1 MKNYVKQIHCVH
13 CYYGTVD
20 DKNQKG
26 STALHPYLFFK
37 CTYVLS
43 IRTPGYI
50 LNATTRQRQFHL
62 LCLNAF
68 INASQTHY

>member
-1 MKNYVKQIHCVH
+1 MKQIHCVH

-20 DKNQKG
+20 DKNQKV
-26 STALHPYLFFK
+26 STALHPYPFFK
-37 CTYVLS
+37 CTYVLL
-43 IRTPGYI
+43 ILIPGYK